1 MEFGDRLF
9 WGIMILIGVILIWL
23 GLLPASA
30 PVWVGAVLGGFGGFG
45 FIKFGPRPRDK
56 ERGE

>member
-23 GLLPASA
+23 GLFPASA
-30 PVWVGAVLGGFGGFG
+30 PVWIGAILGGFCGFAL
-45 FIKFGPRPRDK
+45 IVFGPRPRDK
-56 ERGE
+56 ESEE